1 MFAALLF
8 YFCSEKEKNSTCRKS
23 VILPGKYSV
32 LFESD
37 YFYQHIL
44 KSMKISLII
53 VTYNRPDALS
63 LILKSIEKQAVL
75 PDEVI
80 IADDGSGK
88 ETQETI
94 HKFQKNYPVPL
105 LHVWHEDKGF
115 RAAAIRNS
123 AIKASSGDYLIFSD
137 GDLFFHPCFIRDFK
151 RNARKEEALIGSRVF
166 LKHKAT
172 IKRISNQNCKLVFPL
187 ISSEIETNRLN
198 AVRFPLINKFFK
210 PLNYSSKLRGGLL
223 GVWRKNILTVNGWN
237 EEFTGW
243 GLEDTELVARLF
255 NSGVI
260 FRKIKFQA
268 ITYHL
273 WHEIQS
279 REKVINNQKLLD
291 KTVQEKLSWCKKGLK
306 SGE

>member
-1 MFAALLF
+1 MFAVLLF
-8 YFCSEKEKNSTCRKS
+8 YFCSVKNIIYRSMQFFRANYFET
-23 VILPGKYSV
+23 L
-32 LFESD
+32 ESD
-37 YFYQHIL
+37 YFYPHIL

-53 VTYNRPDALS
+53 VTYNRPGALS

-75 PDEVI
+75 PNEVI

-88 ETQETI
+88 ETQDLI
-94 HKFQKNYPVPL
+94 QKFKIKFPVPL

-115 RAAAIRNS
+115 RAAAIRNR
-123 AIKASSGDYLIFSD
+123 AIEASSGDYLIFSD

-151 RNARKEEALIGSRVF
+151 RNARKGEALIGSRVF
-166 LKHKAT
+166 LKQEAS
-172 IKRISNQNCKLVFPL
+172 IKRISNQNYNPIF
-187 ISSEIETNRLN
+187 SFFSTEIETNRLN
-198 AVRFPLINKFFK
+198 SVRFPLINKLLK

-223 GVWRKNILTVNGWN
+223 GVWRKDIVAVNGWN

-255 NSGVI
+255 NSGIV

-279 REKVINNQKLLD
+279 REKVSNNQKLLY
-291 KTVQEKLSWCKKGLK
+291 KTVLEKVSWCKKGLK

>member
-1 MFAALLF
+1 MM
-8 YFCSEKEKNSTCRKS
+8 
-23 VILPGKYSV
+23 
-32 LFESD
+32 ESD

-44 KSMKISLII
+44 KCMKISLII
-53 VTYNRPDALS
+53 VTYNRPEALS
-63 LILKSIEKQAVL
+63 LILKSIEKQTVL

-88 ETQETI
+88 ETQEEV
-94 HKFQKNYPVPL
+94 HKFQHNFPVPL

-115 RAAAIRNS
+115 RAAAIRNR

-151 RNARKEEALIGSRVF
+151 TSAKPGEALIGSRVF
-166 LKHKAT
+166 LKHSAT
-172 IKRISNQNCKLVFPL
+172 VKRISSQNCKPLFPL
-187 ISSEIETNRLN
+187 TSYEIETNRLN
-198 AVRFPLINKFFK
+198 AVRFPLINKLFK

-223 GVWRKNILTVNGWN
+223 GVWRNDITAVNGWN

-255 NSGVI
+255 NSGI
-260 FRKIKFQA
+260 TFRKIKFQA

-279 REKVINNQKLLD
+279 REKVSKNQQLLD
-291 KTVQEKLSWCKKGLK
+291 KTVQEKLSWCKKGLTYD
-306 SGE
+306 E

>member
-1 MFAALLF
+1 
-8 YFCSEKEKNSTCRKS
+8 
-23 VILPGKYSV
+23 
-32 LFESD
+32 
-37 YFYQHIL
+37 
-44 KSMKISLII
+44 MKISLII
-53 VTYNRPDALS
+53 VTYNRPEALS
-63 LILKSIEKQAVL
+63 LILKSIEKQKVL
-75 PDEVI
+75 PNEVV

-88 ETQETI
+88 ETQELI
-94 HKFQKNYPVPL
+94 HKFRKKFPVPL

-123 AIKASSGDYLIFSD
+123 AIKTSSCDYLIFSD

-151 RNARKEEALIGSRVF
+151 TSTKPGEALIGSRVF
-166 LKHKAT
+166 LKHSAT
-172 IKRISNQNCKLVFPL
+172 VKRISSQNCKPVFPL
-187 ISSEIETNRLN
+187 TFSEIETNRLN

-223 GVWRKNILTVNGWN
+223 GVWRKDILAVNGWN

-255 NSGVI
+255 NNGTI

-279 REKVINNQKLLD
+279 REQFSDNQKLLD
-291 KTVQEKLSWCKKGLK
+291 KTVQKKLSWCKKGLTAD
-306 SGE
+306 E